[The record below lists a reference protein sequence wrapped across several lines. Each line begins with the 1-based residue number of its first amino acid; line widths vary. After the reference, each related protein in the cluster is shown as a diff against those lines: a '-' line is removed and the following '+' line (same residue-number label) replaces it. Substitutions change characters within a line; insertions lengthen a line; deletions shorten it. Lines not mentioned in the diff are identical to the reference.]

1 MTHALF
7 VPRACD
13 LPRNR
18 PAISSKSDLN
28 APSLRPFAPT
38 IATHASLQDLRCTVE
53 ASEIPIA
60 PPDRR
65 AHLPRF
71 PSLAAFVRRPGSHRA
86 CCQLSDGA
94 GIRNPSQ
101 VRKSRLALQPH
112 LKCPKADRA
121 VDTHDD
127 SEWPCGKVAGPI
139 RGAGRQTDTGGSS
152 TLSWLSIS
160 FDDGVA

>member
-7 VPRACD
+7 VPRARD

-38 IATHASLQDLRCTVE
+38 IATHASLQDLRCTVG

-60 PPDRR
+60 PPDRG

-101 VRKSRLALQPH
+101 YLTFREGTIGE
-112 LKCPKADRA
+112 RA
-121 VDTHDD
+121 
-127 SEWPCGKVAGPI
+127 
-139 RGAGRQTDTGGSS
+139 
-152 TLSWLSIS
+152 
-160 FDDGVA
+160 